1 MSKTIKIAVDGF
13 SSCGK
18 STLAK
23 QLASHFGFVY
33 VDSGAMYRAVTLF
46 SLRNN
51 LFDNGV
57 LNIDKLVVL
66 LPEIDITFTN
76 DSNKGLETWLNGENV
91 EDEIR
96 QLEVSSKV
104 SLVSAIPEVRKRMV
118 ELQREMSLNKS
129 VVMDG
134 RDIGTVVF
142 RDADVKLFVTA
153 SPEIRAQR
161 RYMELSEK
169 GVVVDYNEILNNIC
183 ERDNL
188 DQSRNDSPL
197 RQAEDA
203 VLIDNSELNR
213 EQQLELA
220 IKIISDKINENRN

>member
-1 MSKTIKIAVDGF
+1 M
-13 SSCGK
+13 
-18 STLAK
+18 L
-23 QLASHFGFVY
+23 
-33 VDSGAMYRAVTLF
+33 
-46 SLRNN
+46 
-51 LFDNGV
+51 
-57 LNIDKLVVL
+57 LNL
-66 LPEIDITFTN
+66 LPKIDITFTN
-76 DSNKGLETWLNGENV
+76 APNKGLETWLNCENV

-118 ELQREMSLNKS
+118 ELQREMSLDKS

-142 RDADVKLFVTA
+142 RDADVKLFITA
-153 SPEIRAQR
+153 SPQIRAQR
-161 RYMELSEK
+161 RYKELSEK
-169 GVVVDYNEILNNIC
+169 GVVVNYDEILNNIS

-188 DQSRNDSPL
+188 DQSRIDSPL

-203 VLIDNSELNR
+203 VLIDNSDLSR